1 MSRLND
7 PDWTDFNESDPGI
20 TLAELFAFLAELLD
34 YLQDAVAEQQRRRR
48 WERYLLVA
56 GAITAIVWW
65 RRAASDR

>member
-1 MSRLND
+1 MSRPSV

-34 YLQDAVAEQQRRRR
+34 YLQEQQRKRR

-56 GAITAIVWW
+56 GAITAIVWC
-65 RRAASDR
+65 RRAATDR

>member
-1 MSRLND
+1 MSRPSD
-7 PDWTDFNESDPGI
+7 PGWTDFNESDPGI

-56 GAITAIVWW
+56 GAITAIVWC
-65 RRAASDR
+65 RRTATDR